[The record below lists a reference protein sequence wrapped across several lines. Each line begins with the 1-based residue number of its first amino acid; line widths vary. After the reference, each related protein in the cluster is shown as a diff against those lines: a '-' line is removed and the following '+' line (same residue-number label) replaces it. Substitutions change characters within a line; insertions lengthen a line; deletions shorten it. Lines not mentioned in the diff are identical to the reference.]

1 MLATAFI
8 SQDQQRFSHGMRAQV
23 SGPLMF
29 KDYLTADYA
38 DNADVKEKN
47 PSSIRLIRAIR
58 GQNFS
63 PMRCSLPS

>member
-1 MLATAFI
+1 MSKEMKHSSIRLIREIRGHTSSIKF
-8 SQDQQRFSHGMRAQV
+8 F
-23 SGPLMF
+23 
-29 KDYLTADYA
+29 TADYA